1 MSNLLAVLGV
11 FIFIFA
17 IIGITLYVLYS
28 YSLYKMAIK
37 QGIENP
43 WLAFIPIA
51 QNYTIGRLIKNLKV
65 FDFEIPRIEV
75 VLPAVALIVL
85 IFNNVDFIGPLLS
98 LANFILMLFVLNKLY
113 NMYKPENSTLYT
125 ILSIFALPVPFILFS
140 LKDLDQVINVSDNIQ
155 L

>member
-1 MSNLLAVLGV
+1 MYNLLAVLGV
-11 FIFIFA
+11 FVFIFG
-17 IIGITLYVLYS
+17 IIGIALYILYS

-43 WLAFIPIA
+43 WIAFIPIA
-51 QNYTIGRLIKNLKV
+51 QNYTLGRLIKNLKV

-75 VLPAVALIVL
+75 VLPAATLIVL
-85 IFNNVDFIGPLLS
+85 VFNNVNFIGGLLS
-98 LANFILMLFVLNKLY
+98 LANFILMMFVLNKLY
-113 NMYKPENSTLYT
+113 NMYKPENATLYT

-140 LKDLDQVINVSDNIQ
+140 LKELNQVDNIQ